1 MGVSKRPFL
10 SRTCTVTC
18 LTHVKRNEP
27 CQKKILNQYLPNRK
41 VLFVKLQIH
50 TTSCLVLR
58 LHFLWSIHCLEQK
71 LSSSLLFALF
81 CRVRVGGGGGGG
93 GGGGLRWELICF
105 WQNIFSNVILWS
117 IFPSFFRLNKLY
129 DFAINQLQ
137 AFFRF
142 KSI

>member
-58 LHFLWSIHCLEQK
+58 LHFLRSIHCLEQK

-81 CRVRVGGGGGGG
+81 CRVRVGGGGGVAVGVD
-93 GGGGLRWELICF
+93 LLLTKYFFKRNTLI
-105 WQNIFSNVILWS
+105 NFSFL
-117 IFPSFFRLNKLY
+117 FFV
-129 DFAINQLQ
+129 
-137 AFFRF
+137 
-142 KSI
+142 

>member
-27 CQKKILNQYLPNRK
+27 CQKKILNQFLPNRK

-71 LSSSLLFALF
+71 LSSSLPFALF
-81 CRVRVGGGGGGG
+81 GRVRVGGGGGGG
-93 GGGGLRWELICF
+93 FAVGVDLLLTKYFFKQNTLI
-105 WQNIFSNVILWS
+105 NFSFL
-117 IFPSFFRLNKLY
+117 FSFK
-129 DFAINQLQ
+129 
-137 AFFRF
+137 
-142 KSI
+142 

>member
-27 CQKKILNQYLPNRK
+27 CQKKILNQFLPNRK

-71 LSSSLLFALF
+71 LSSSRPFALF
-81 CRVRVGGGGGGG
+81 GWRVGGGGGGRG
-93 GGGGLRWELICF
+93 GRGGVDLLLTKYFFKRNTLI
-105 WQNIFSNVILWS
+105 NFSFL
-117 IFPSFFRLNKLY
+117 FSFK
-129 DFAINQLQ
+129 
-137 AFFRF
+137 
-142 KSI
+142 

>member
-71 LSSSLLFALF
+71 LSSSRPFALF
-81 CRVRVGGGGGGG
+81 GWRGGGGGGG
-93 GGGGLRWELICF
+93 VYLLLTIKYFSKRNTLI
-105 WQNIFSNVILWS
+105 NLSLL
-117 IFPSFFRLNKLY
+117 FFRLNKLY
-129 DFAINQLQ
+129 DFTINQLQ

-142 KSI
+142 KSV

>member
-1 MGVSKRPFL
+1 MGVNKRPFL

-27 CQKKILNQYLPNRK
+27 CQKKILNQFLPNRK

-71 LSSSLLFALF
+71 LSSSLPFALF
-81 CRVRVGGGGGGG
+81 GRVRGV
-93 GGGGLRWELICF
+93 GGLRWELICF